1 MEKWD
6 LYDKNRKKLNKVV
19 LRGEKLKK
27 NEFHL
32 VVNGWIKNE
41 KNEFLITQR
50 APNNS
55 FAYMWECT
63 GGSAQSGETSLDAI
77 AREIKEEL
85 NIKIDKTKARLFNSA
100 LRFFKDCPDILDVWI
115 ILDNTPIEKIKI
127 QKDEVMNVK
136 WATKQEILDLYNQGK
151 FEANIF
157 FEEVLNSL

>member
-1 MEKWD
+1 
-6 LYDKNRKKLNKVV
+6 
-19 LRGEKLKK
+19 
-27 NEFHL
+27 
-32 VVNGWIKNE
+32 
-41 KNEFLITQR
+41 
-50 APNNS
+50 
-55 FAYMWECT
+55 MWECT